1 VAFEFFDLIVA
12 SAYVSLLVSDVVINV
27 IVHSR
32 ARPVPTERSAAREIR
47 PYGDSAAIHLVIHK
61 SLLDRDVN

>member
-12 SAYVSLLVSDVVINV
+12 SAYISLLVSVVVINV
-27 IVHSR
+27 IMHSR
-32 ARPVPTERSAAREIR
+32 ARPVHTERSAARGIR
-47 PYGDSAAIHLVIHK
+47 PYGDSAAIDRVIHK